1 MKPEIERT
9 FGSQFK
15 KEVSDLLENLGNMT
29 DIIETNFS
37 QIKDILQQN
46 KQEVINAITKEKNKD
61 IAKLE
66 GELKDLKNDIK
77 AKDDKIIKLTLKEGE
92 LRGKDEII
100 ASLNLNIDKLQQK
113 LDALRDCHN
122 HDNPLQKIVDSLTA
136 KNLEFEVKL
145 KSFQEKA
152 A

>member
-1 MKPEIERT
+1 
-9 FGSQFK
+9 
-15 KEVSDLLENLGNMT
+15 MT

-66 GELKDLKNDIK
+66 GELKDLRKDLK
-77 AKDDKIIKLTLKEGE
+77 AKDDRIIKLSEKEGE
-92 LRGKDEII
+92 VRAKDKLI

-122 HDNPLQKIVDSLTA
+122 HDNPLQSLVDSLTA
-136 KNLEFEVKL
+136 KNLELEVKL

>member
-1 MKPEIERT
+1 
-9 FGSQFK
+9 
-15 KEVSDLLENLGNMT
+15 MT

-66 GELKDLKNDIK
+66 AELKDLRNDLK
-77 AKDDKIIKLTLKEGE
+77 AKDDKIMKLTLKEGE
-92 LRGKDEII
+92 LRGKDELI

-122 HDNPLQKIVDSLTA
+122 HDNPLQNIVDSLTA
-136 KNLEFEVKL
+136 KNLELEVKL

>member
-1 MKPEIERT
+1 
-9 FGSQFK
+9 
-15 KEVSDLLENLGNMT
+15 MT
-29 DIIETNFS
+29 DIIESNFS

-46 KQEVINAITKEKNKD
+46 KQEIINAITKEKNKD

-66 GELKDLKNDIK
+66 GELKDLRKDLK
-77 AKDDKIIKLTLKEGE
+77 AKDDRIIKLSEKEGE
-92 LRGKDEII
+92 VRAKDKLI

-122 HDNPLQKIVDSLTA
+122 HDNPLQSVVDSLTA
-136 KNLEFEVKL
+136 KNLELEAQL

>member
-1 MKPEIERT
+1 
-9 FGSQFK
+9 
-15 KEVSDLLENLGNMT
+15 MT

-66 GELKDLKNDIK
+66 GELKDLRKDLK
-77 AKDDKIIKLTLKEGE
+77 AKDDRIIKLSEKEGE
-92 LRGKDEII
+92 VRAKDKLI

-122 HDNPLQKIVDSLTA
+122 HDNPLQSIVDSLTA
-136 KNLEFEVKL
+136 KN
-145 KSFQEKA
+145 
-152 A
+152 

>member
-1 MKPEIERT
+1 
-9 FGSQFK
+9 
-15 KEVSDLLENLGNMT
+15 MT
-29 DIIETNFS
+29 DIIESNFS

-66 GELKDLKNDIK
+66 AELKDFKNDLK

-92 LRGKDEII
+92 LRGKDELI
-100 ASLNLNIDKLQQK
+100 ASLNLNIDNLQQK
-113 LDALRDCHN
+113 LNALRDYHN
-122 HDNPLQKIVDSLTA
+122 HDNPLQKIVDSLTT
-136 KNLEFEVKL
+136 KNLELEVKL